1 VPRAR
6 VAFRCAIQ
14 SAHFAKATAPA
25 YLTGQA
31 NRFIVDNAERLVGR
45 GAQMAEKIKTGTVL
59 IKDGALLPDA
69 LQFETEPCAKG
80 WRLVKNLDACA
91 LGQKVRETGWIFFCV
106 AGQIKRSIVGFD
118 GQAAAR
124 RAVKR
129 ILTNLKLDKFNG
141 LEITQIEMKRFLGLP
156 YVTVCAH
163 SRHIQE
169 NVFLLRA
176 NDHQDWDQAKLASV

>member
-1 VPRAR
+1 
-6 VAFRCAIQ
+6 
-14 SAHFAKATAPA
+14 
-25 YLTGQA
+25 
-31 NRFIVDNAERLVGR
+31 
-45 GAQMAEKIKTGTVL
+45 MAEKIKTGTVL

-91 LGQKVRETGWIFFCV
+91 LGQKVRETGWTFFCV

-118 GQAAAR
+118 GQAMAR

-169 NVFLLRA
+169 NVFLLGA
-176 NDHQDWDQAKLASV
+176 HDHQDWDQAKLASV